1 MTTSVAKHFD
11 RDPETN
17 EVLWF
22 AAPPIDVAHPP
33 GPEYS
38 LEYLNFL
45 ARKRRRA
52 AADPNGME
60 VDSPPVKKQ
69 ATPRPTM
76 TEQVQKLLAEFDIP
90 LP

>member
-1 MTTSVAKHFD
+1 MVAAKHFD

-22 AAPPIDVAHPP
+22 TAPPIDVAHPP
-33 GPEYS
+33 GPQYS

-52 AADPNGME
+52 ADDVDDMDVDPL
-60 VDSPPVKKQ
+60 PTKKR
-69 ATPRPTM
+69 ATSRPTM
-76 TEQVQKLLAEFDIP
+76 TKQVQKLLAELDVP
-90 LP
+90 LS